1 MQCSLPGWT
10 LLAVVLVCSPCLA
23 GHASG
28 GPASPSPVDQAA
40 ESAAEPNG
48 PLGLAE
54 SLALALAQNPQL
66 SVFPY
71 DLRAADARIFQAGLR
86 PNPEV
91 QIDVEEFGGQA
102 ERSGFDAAETTVQV
116 GQPIELG
123 GKRSRRTQVARLD
136 RDRLQWDYRAARLDV
151 IRRSTLAFV
160 AVLAAQERRALA
172 EQILDLSHRAQ
183 AAVSQRVKAGKDSPV
198 DEVRAAVASSESR
211 IERQKAETMLAAARQ
226 GLAALWGSQM
236 PRFERAVDD
245 FYEISRPAALAEM
258 APTMVDNPDLARWAT
273 EQQRRRAV
281 LDLEKAQA
289 SPDMALGG
297 GLRRFEQTDD
307 LALVFGLTMPLP
319 LANRNQGGIRAAAED
334 LAKTGRQYE
343 AVRLEAWAALCQ
355 AVAALASAY
364 DEIVISRQD
373 VLPKARQAFE
383 AAQQGYLQ
391 GKFDYL
397 YVLDAQRTLFSTQA
411 RYIDAVEAYH
421 RARADVD
428 RLLGRPLDPARG
440 QGPSNSGRPRPLG
453 EN

>member
-1 MQCSLPGWT
+1 
-10 LLAVVLVCSPCLA
+10 
-23 GHASG
+23 
-28 GPASPSPVDQAA
+28 
-40 ESAAEPNG
+40 
-48 PLGLAE
+48 
-54 SLALALAQNPQL
+54 LAQNPQL

-71 DLRAADARIFQAGLR
+71 DLRAADARVLQAGLR

-102 ERSGFDAAETTVQV
+102 ERSGFEAAETTLQV

-136 RDRLQWDYRAARLDV
+136 RERLQWDYRAARLDV

-160 AVLAAQERRALA
+160 AVLAAQERLSLA
-172 EQILDLSHRAQ
+172 EQILDLSHRAR

-198 DEVRAAVASSESR
+198 DEVRADVASSESR
-211 IERQKAETMLAAARQ
+211 IERQKAEAMLAAARQ
-226 GLAALWGSQM
+226 TLAALWGSQM
-236 PRFERAVDD
+236 PRFERAVHD
-245 FYEISRPAALAEM
+245 FYEISSPTPLAEM
-258 APTMVDNPDLARWAT
+258 TDAMVDNPDLSRWAT

-289 SPDMALGG
+289 SPDITLGG

-307 LALVFGLTMPLP
+307 LAMVFGLTMPLP

-334 LAKTGRQYE
+334 LAKTCRQYE
-343 AVRLEAWAALCQ
+343 AARMEAWAALSQ
-355 AVAALASAY
+355 AAAALASSH
-364 DEIVISRQD
+364 DEIVISRED

-411 RYIDAVEAYH
+411 RYIDSVEAYH
-421 RARADVD
+421 KAHADVD
-428 RLLGRPLDPARG
+428 RLLGRPLDPTSG
-440 QGPSNSGRPRPLG
+440 QGPSNSGRPRPLV

>member
-1 MQCSLPGWT
+1 MQCNLPVRT
-10 LLAVVLVCSPCLA
+10 LLAFAVAC
-23 GHASG
+23 GHCVAVPAPG
-28 GPASPSPVDQAA
+28 GPASPSAVHQAA
-40 ESAAEPNG
+40 EAAAEPNG

-54 SLALALAQNPQL
+54 VLALALAQNPQL

-71 DLRAADARIFQAGLR
+71 DLRAADARILQAGLR

-91 QIDVEEFGGQA
+91 QIDVEEFGGRA

-123 GKRSRRTQVARLD
+123 GKRGRRTQVARLD
-136 RDRLQWDYRAARLDV
+136 REGLQWDYRAARLDV
-151 IRRSTLAFV
+151 IRRSTVAFV
-160 AVLAAQERRALA
+160 AVLAAQERLSLA

-211 IERQKAETMLAAARQ
+211 IERQKAERMLAAARQ
-226 GLAALWGSQM
+226 GLAALWGSLR

-245 FYEISRPAALAEM
+245 FYEISSPASLAEIESS
-258 APTMVDNPDLARWAT
+258 MVDNPDLARWAT
-273 EQQRRRAV
+273 EQQRRRAA
-281 LDLEKAQA
+281 LDLEKVQA
-289 SPDMALGG
+289 SPDMTVGG
-297 GLRRFEQTDD
+297 GIRRFEQTDD
-307 LALVFGLTMPLP
+307 LAMVFGLTIPLP
-319 LANRNQGGIRAAAED
+319 LANRNQGGILAAAED

-343 AVRLEAWAALCQ
+343 AARMDAWASLSQ
-355 AVAALASAY
+355 AAAALASSY
-364 DEIVISRQD
+364 GEIVISREE

-411 RYIDAVEAYH
+411 RYIDSVESYH
-421 RARADVD
+421 KARADVD

-440 QGPSNSGRPRPLG
+440 QDPSNPGRPRPWG